1 MYVCINQM
9 HFSVEQ
15 VIFYLYLLL
24 YIISCNI
31 GFIFMYMYVIFIISI
46 DESLVLCTDL
56 SEMNVRSNEW
66 DWDF

>member
-1 MYVCINQM
+1 M
-9 HFSVEQ
+9 
-15 VIFYLYLLL
+15 
-24 YIISCNI
+24 
-31 GFIFMYMYVIFIISI
+31 FIFMYMYVIFIISI